1 MTTLPNPPRV
11 PRAIMR
17 RAVPNEARDAV
28 DGDLHELYVARRAAS
43 GAAVANTWYWLES
56 LSFLMRFSIDRIAR
70 VFRGLAGADAR
81 PSVLD
86 LKLGARMLAKSP
98 GLSIV
103 GGFGMAIGVALSV
116 GGYAAVNLYFYP
128 TLPLNEG
135 DRIVAIGK
143 FDARRSF
150 KDTQVL
156 HDFLAWRRDLR
167 SLVDLG
173 AFRTIRRN
181 IITEAGLAGDPVII
195 AEMTA
200 SGFRVARVPPLK
212 GRVLLD
218 SDEGPGAQPVVVIGY
233 DVWQARFA
241 GDPAI
246 VGREIRLGR
255 SAHTIVGVMPQGFA
269 FPVNHNFW
277 IPLRVGPSAHV
288 EPGTGPNLDV
298 FGRLATGVSKESAQA
313 ELSAI
318 DRRLAAE
325 GPAGLADR
333 QSRIIPYTDVFMNAE
348 AGSENVTFGF
358 LRFLITILLVIVAM
372 NVAVLVYARTVAR
385 TGEIAVRTALG
396 ATRGRIVAQLFAEA
410 FILSGISAL
419 VGLGIVVLGLRML
432 DRFLDTLGGAPFWI
446 HSGIS
451 LGTIL
456 YTLVLAVLSAVIIG
470 VFPALRATG
479 GQLRAAIGSLGSGTK
494 ARLGATWTALIVT
507 QVTIAVGILPPA
519 LLKGGRSLQM
529 ALREPDFAIGE
540 YVSTSFWVERET
552 DAINT
557 ARADSAAADSAGKV
571 VTALLARLMIEPG
584 VIGTSVTRS
593 IPWEGDG
600 RPLLEVDGADAPSQ
614 RVRIAVVDTSYFGL
628 FGVRVLAGRGFT
640 SADAALRPDDRPVI
654 VNRSFVTEMMSA
666 GDPVGRR
673 VRYRNDDGQEA
684 RWLTIAGVVE
694 DFPEAIKTP
703 GQPSARMMYHLSRPE
718 EWGGATLTIRL
729 RGQTPE
735 AFVPTLRRLATS
747 VDPMLQLSRTIPL
760 DAAYR
765 EYARTGL
772 QLALVVALIAGS
784 VLLLCAAG
792 IHALMSFTV
801 NQRRR
806 EIGIRSALG
815 APAHR
820 ILATVLARAAHQLTL
835 GMAVG
840 LTMAVGLDVATGGEL
855 MNGTELL
862 LVPGTAVFMLVVGG
876 FAAAGPARRGLDVQP
891 TEALRSE

>member
-1 MTTLPNPPRV
+1 VTPLPSPPRV
-11 PRAIMR
+11 PRAIIR
-17 RAVPNEARDAV
+17 RTVPNEARDAI

-56 LSFLMRFSIDRIAR
+56 LSFLMRFSIDRLAR
-70 VFRGLAGADAR
+70 VFRGLAGGDVA

-103 GGFGMAIGVALSV
+103 GGFGMAIAVALSV

-128 TLPLNEG
+128 KLPLNEG

-143 FDARRSF
+143 FDLRRGY

-156 HDFLAWRRDLR
+156 HDFLIWRRELR

-181 IITEAGLAGDPVII
+181 IITEAGVAGDPINI

-200 SGFRVARVPPLK
+200 SGFRIARVPPLK
-212 GRVLLD
+212 GRVLLAG
-218 SDEGPGAQPVVVIGY
+218 DERPGAQPVVVIGY
-233 DVWQARFA
+233 DVWRARFA

-269 FPVNHNFW
+269 FPVNHSFW
-277 IPLRVGPSAHV
+277 IPLRVDPSANV

-298 FGRLATGVSKESAQA
+298 FARLAAGATKESAQA

-318 DRRLAAE
+318 ARRLAAE
-325 GPAGLADR
+325 GPAALAER
-333 QSRIIPYTDVFMNAE
+333 QSRIIPFTDVFMNAE
-348 AGSENVTFGF
+348 AGENITVQFM
-358 LRFLITILLVIVAM
+358 RFVITILLVVVAM

-419 VGLGIVVLGLRML
+419 VGLGIVVVGLRML
-432 DRFLDTLGGAPFWI
+432 DRFLDTLGGAPFWM

-456 YTLVLAVLSAVIIG
+456 YALVLAVLSAVIIG

-479 GQLRAAIGSLGSGTK
+479 AQLRAAIGSLGSGAK

-507 QVTIAVGILPPA
+507 QITIAVGILPPA
-519 LLKGGRSLQM
+519 LLKGGRSVQM
-529 ALREPDFAIGE
+529 ALREPDFAAGE
-540 YVSTSFWVERET
+540 YVSTRLWVESET
-552 DAINT
+552 DAVSNAST
-557 ARADSAAADSAGKV
+557 DSAAADSAGRV
-571 VTALLARLMIEPG
+571 VTALLARLMTEPG
-584 VIGTSVTRS
+584 VIGVSVTGS
-593 IPWEGDG
+593 IPWEGD
-600 RPLLEVDGADAPSQ
+600 RRALLEVDGVDAPSQ
-614 RVRIAVVDTSYFGL
+614 RVSIAAVDTSYFGL

-640 SADAALRPDDRPVI
+640 SADAALPPDDRPVI
-654 VNRSFVTEMMSA
+654 VNRSFVTELMGA

-673 VRYRNDDGQEA
+673 VRYRNDDSQMA
-684 RWLTIAGVVE
+684 PWLTIAGVVE

-729 RGQTPE
+729 LGQTPE

-747 VDPMLQLSRTIPL
+747 VDPMLQLSNTVPL
-760 DAAYR
+760 DVAYR
-765 EYARTGL
+765 KYASTGL

-792 IHALMSFTV
+792 IHALMSFTI

-815 APAHR
+815 APARR
-820 ILATVLARAAHQLTL
+820 ILASVLAHATRQLTL
-835 GMAVG
+835 GVALG
-840 LTMAVGLDVATGGEL
+840 LTVAVGLDLAAGGEL
-855 MNGTELL
+855 MNGTGLL
-862 LVPGTAVFMLVVGG
+862 LVPGTALFMLVVGI

>member
-1 MTTLPNPPRV
+1 MTTLPSPPRV
-11 PRAIMR
+11 PRAIIR
-17 RAVPNEARDAV
+17 RTIPNEARDAI
-28 DGDLHELYVARRAAS
+28 DGDLHEIYVARRAAS
-43 GAAVANTWYWLES
+43 SAAVANAWYWLES
-56 LSFLMRFSIDRIAR
+56 LSFLMRFSIDRLAR
-70 VFRGLAGADAR
+70 VFRGLAGGDAA

-98 GLSIV
+98 VLSIV
-103 GGFGMAIGVALSV
+103 GGFGMAIAVALSV

-143 FDARRSF
+143 FDLRRGY

-156 HDFLAWRRDLR
+156 HDFLIWRRELR

-181 IITEAGLAGDPVII
+181 IITETGVAGDPITI

-212 GRVLLD
+212 GRVLLAG
-218 SDEGPGAQPVVVIGY
+218 DERPGAQPVVVIGY
-233 DVWQARFA
+233 DVWRARFA
-241 GDPAI
+241 GDPGI
-246 VGREIRLGR
+246 IGREIRLGR

-269 FPVNHNFW
+269 FPINHDFW
-277 IPLRVGPSAHV
+277 IPLRVDPSTAV
-288 EPGTGPNLDV
+288 EPGTGPGLDV
-298 FGRLATGVSKESAQA
+298 FGRLAAGATKESAQA

-318 DRRLAAE
+318 GRRLAAE
-325 GPAGLADR
+325 GPAALAER

-348 AGSENVTFGF
+348 GGSENVTFGF
-358 LRFLITILLVIVAM
+358 LRFLITILLVVVAM

-419 VGLGIVVLGLRML
+419 VGLGIVVVGLRML
-432 DRFLDTLGGAPFWI
+432 DRFLEASGGAPFWI

-456 YTLVLAVLSAVIIG
+456 YALVLAVASAVIIG

-479 GQLRAAIGSLGSGTK
+479 AQLRAAIGSLGSGAK

-507 QVTIAVGILPPA
+507 QITIAVGILPPA
-519 LLKGGRSLQM
+519 LLKGGRSVQM
-529 ALREPDFAIGE
+529 ALREPDFAAGE
-540 YVSTSFWVERET
+540 YVSTRLWVERET
-552 DAINT
+552 DAATT
-557 ARADSAAADSAGKV
+557 ASTDSAAADSAGRV
-571 VTALLARLMIEPG
+571 VTALLARLMTEPVVMG
-584 VIGTSVTRS
+584 VSVTGS
-593 IPWEGDG
+593 LPWEGD
-600 RPLLEVDGADAPSQ
+600 RRALLEVDGVDAPSQ
-614 RVRIAVVDTSYFGL
+614 RVSIAAVDTSYFGL

-640 SADAALRPDDRPVI
+640 SADAALPADDRPVI
-654 VNRSFVTEMMSA
+654 VNRSFVTELMGA

-673 VRYRNDDGQEA
+673 VRYRNDDSQA
-684 RWLTIAGVVE
+684 APWLTIAGVVE
-694 DFPEAIKTP
+694 DFPEAIKSP
-703 GQPSARMMYHLSRPE
+703 AQPSARMMYHLSRPE

-729 RGQTPE
+729 LGQTPE

-747 VDPMLQLSRTIPL
+747 VDPMLQLSNTVPL
-760 DAAYR
+760 DVAYR
-765 EYARTGL
+765 KYASTGL

-815 APAHR
+815 APARR
-820 ILATVLARAAHQLTL
+820 ILASVLAHATRQLTL
-835 GMAVG
+835 GVALG
-840 LTMAVGLDVATGGEL
+840 LTMAVGLDLAAGGEL
-855 MNGTELL
+855 MNGTGLM
-862 LVPGTAVFMLVVGG
+862 LVPGTALFMLVVGI